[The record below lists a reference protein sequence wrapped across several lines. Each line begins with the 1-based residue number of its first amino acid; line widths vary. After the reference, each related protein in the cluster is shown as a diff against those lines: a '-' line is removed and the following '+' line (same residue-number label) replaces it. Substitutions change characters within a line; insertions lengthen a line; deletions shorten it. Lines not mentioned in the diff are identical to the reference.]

1 MLGEDR
7 FRLEMWENDSTL
19 GNQETSV
26 LPVFKDLVELSQ
38 TWMSP
43 VFISEMFQAHFP
55 AQERPDGSRERTRSR
70 GCSCADFLMVYERD
84 QVLMRS
90 LCWSKLRHNDNGV
103 GTNYY
108 TPLSLSL
115 PPSLSCLPAG
125 DDTSLSPSPPDHL
138 EISTHHQDWDQ
149 ECPLSAG
156 MSSSAPA
163 TAPVLHVGDVDL
175 FCIAV
180 LQCWCLMRGEESATA
195 EWLQTCDTLS
205 SAQLSPAQPLLPV
218 NRPATSRRAR
228 VGVET
233 ETGNQPG
240 EIWQILISSFYGFIR

>member
-1 MLGEDR
+1 
-7 FRLEMWENDSTL
+7 
-19 GNQETSV
+19 
-26 LPVFKDLVELSQ
+26 
-38 TWMSP
+38 MSP

-115 PPSLSCLPAG
+115 PLSLSCLPAG

-149 ECPLSAG
+149 VCPLSAG

-180 LQCWCLMRGEESATA
+180 LQC
-195 EWLQTCDTLS
+195 
-205 SAQLSPAQPLLPV
+205 
-218 NRPATSRRAR
+218 
-228 VGVET
+228 
-233 ETGNQPG
+233 
-240 EIWQILISSFYGFIR
+240 

>member
-115 PPSLSCLPAG
+115 PLSL
-125 DDTSLSPSPPDHL
+125 LSPGWWWHFTLPRPPQIIL
-138 EISTHHQDWDQ
+138 RSLLTTKTGTRNVLYLPGCRPPPRPQLQ
-149 ECPLSAG
+149 
-156 MSSSAPA
+156 SSMWEMLICS
-163 TAPVLHVGDVDL
+163 
-175 FCIAV
+175 V
-180 LQCWCLMRGEESATA
+180 LQSCSVDVWWEERRVPQQSGSRPVTR
-195 EWLQTCDTLS
+195 
-205 SAQLSPAQPLLPV
+205 SAQLSSVQLSRYSQSTAQP
-218 NRPATSRRAR
+218 PAGEPGLGLRLRLGT
-228 VGVET
+228 
-233 ETGNQPG
+233 NQG
-240 EIWQILISSFYGFIR
+240 KYGRY